1 MLFISTDHVPWLLV
15 DSLAIMS
22 LQKGNARSRRVAEIQ
37 ALVGRGER
45 VAAMAIL
52 EPLLRIDGRDP
63 QLLSLAA
70 RIHHENGNELQAV
83 ALSTRAIAILQHPEP
98 YFIRGDALRTLGRTE
113 EAVADLLHAVKL
125 EPNVESIRLALVA
138 ALEESNRLEEAR
150 LALAPI
156 LDRAKGGALSE
167 RAAYEHSKLLIHSG
181 DFETAVQ
188 VIDRAVAHASA
199 GSLPFIMLLHLRA
212 KALDRSGRFD
222 EAWESVNRAHDARGV
237 VFDPEELKRRTDTLI
252 GYWNRSK
259 LLEAGRNINVDR
271 TPVFIAGMPRSGTS
285 LIDQVIHAHPLAAG
299 VGELNSVET
308 WAEAVDEAVLRG
320 HPESASTEFAVVAR
334 RYLADVRKAAP
345 RAERIVNKALGNTR
359 ILGHLGRLF
368 PGSCIIHVQRDPR
381 DVAVSCVMGAF
392 GSQRYPW
399 TARPEWVAAAWRDSQ
414 RLMEHWSR
422 ELDLPILDV
431 RYESLVQRGEPELR
445 RIIDFIGL
453 PWDAA
458 VKEFHRAGRTVRTLS
473 YDQVSR
479 PLYADSIGRW
489 KNYERHLGG
498 IDWPTTSGDT
508 G

>member
-70 RIHHENGNELQAV
+70 RIHHESGNEHQAV

-252 GYWNRSK
+252 GY
-259 LLEAGRNINVDR
+259 
-271 TPVFIAGMPRSGTS
+271 
-285 LIDQVIHAHPLAAG
+285 
-299 VGELNSVET
+299 
-308 WAEAVDEAVLRG
+308 
-320 HPESASTEFAVVAR
+320 
-334 RYLADVRKAAP
+334 
-345 RAERIVNKALGNTR
+345 
-359 ILGHLGRLF
+359 
-368 PGSCIIHVQRDPR
+368 
-381 DVAVSCVMGAF
+381 
-392 GSQRYPW
+392 
-399 TARPEWVAAAWRDSQ
+399 
-414 RLMEHWSR
+414 
-422 ELDLPILDV
+422 
-431 RYESLVQRGEPELR
+431 
-445 RIIDFIGL
+445 
-453 PWDAA
+453 
-458 VKEFHRAGRTVRTLS
+458 
-473 YDQVSR
+473 
-479 PLYADSIGRW
+479 
-489 KNYERHLGG
+489 
-498 IDWPTTSGDT
+498 
-508 G
+508 